1 MTEIERMLSQYELVL
16 HGDAWHGDAVWKIL
30 GNTSAACAAHRLTE
44 CHTIWEIVMHMTF
57 WEEVATRRLRGERA
71 GLDEA
76 LNFPAMPSITE
87 ANWQKTLLHFR
98 ASNKEF
104 GKALSNLDSANL
116 DGMSAAGKRSFYD
129 EAHGLI
135 QHNVYHAGQI
145 ALLKKD
151 FASQRA
157 SSGL

>member
-1 MTEIERMLSQYELVL
+1 MTEIERMLNQYELVL
-16 HGDAWHGDAVWKIL
+16 HGDAWHGDAIWKIL
-30 GNTSAACAAHRLTE
+30 DNTSTECAAHRLTE

-76 LNFPAMPSITE
+76 LNFRTMPSIRE
-87 ANWQKTLLHFR
+87 ANWRKTLLHFR
-98 ASNKEF
+98 ASNEEF

-151 FASQRA
+151 FASKRA

>member
-1 MTEIERMLSQYELVL
+1 MRRASPL
-16 HGDAWHGDAVWKIL
+16 A
-30 GNTSAACAAHRLTE
+30 E

-57 WEEVATRRLRGERA
+57 WEDVATRRLRGERA

-87 ANWQKTLLHFR
+87 ADWQKTLRRFR
-98 ASNKEF
+98 ASNEEF
-104 GKALSNLDSANL
+104 GKALSNLNSANL

-157 SSGL
+157 SNRL